1 MTWCNLPRPSVVSTY
16 NMKAQRRHTTAVALL
31 TILAGPA
38 WLAAQNAKPSGV
50 ERFHHVDERLFRGA
64 QPTEAGLKSLWDT
77 GVRTVISL
85 RDDDEV
91 GFDERRAAE
100 SLGMKWVNIPIQ
112 DGSFFTQSR
121 RIPEGSIR
129 AFFEAVDAAG
139 PGAVFVHC
147 RRGTDRTGAI
157 VAFYR
162 IARQGWPGEKAAKE
176 ARDVG
181 MRSWYRGL
189 QQQIKEYNPQNSARP
204 TGQ

>member
-1 MTWCNLPRPSVVSTY
+1 MTPRFF
-16 NMKAQRRHTTAVALL
+16 ATAVALL
-31 TILAGPA
+31 TVLAGPA
-38 WLAAQNAKPSGV
+38 WVVAQERKPAGV
-50 ERFHHVDERLFRGA
+50 ERFHRVDDRLFRGA
-64 QPTEAGLKSLWDT
+64 QPTLSGLKSLWDT

-85 RDDDEV
+85 RDDTDIDY
-91 GFDERRAAE
+91 DERKAAE
-100 SLGMKWVNIPIQ
+100 SLGMKWINIPIQ

-121 RIPEGSIR
+121 RIPEDAIR

-139 PGAVFVHC
+139 PDPIFVHC

-189 QQQIKEYNPQNSARP
+189 QQQIKEFTPQPAARP